1 MGKYL
6 VTLRAELK
14 RGLMY
19 WVCQVDAGNEDE
31 AMTKAESAFTAE
43 IDDPGE
49 WSFSDGDVESL

>member
-19 WVCQVDAGNEDE
+19 WVCQVDASGEDE
-31 AMTKAESAFTAE
+31 AMAKAETAFTAE
-43 IDDPGE
+43 MDDPGD
-49 WSFSDGDVESL
+49 WSFSDGDVESI